1 MSATRLSVFPLGGA
15 ILFPGMHLPLHIFEP
30 RYRAM
35 VSDALAR
42 DRRIGMVQPRGPGD
56 PPPLFET
63 GCVGRIVDVEA
74 HDDGRFDIVLEGVAL
89 FRIVRELEVTTL
101 FRQVEAELLPR
112 AEDETLSLGMRASIE
127 MESRRFAEVHGYA
140 VDWEAVTRLDDE
152 SLVNGI
158 AQIAP
163 FDVASKQALLETE
176 SLDDRA
182 ELLVQLIQFFGR
194 HGQDDATLQ

>member
-1 MSATRLSVFPLGGA
+1 M
-15 ILFPGMHLPLHIFEP
+15 
-30 RYRAM
+30 
-35 VSDALAR
+35 
-42 DRRIGMVQPRGPGD
+42 
-56 PPPLFET
+56 
-63 GCVGRIVDVEA
+63 
-74 HDDGRFDIVLEGVAL
+74 
-89 FRIVRELEVTTL
+89 
-101 FRQVEAELLPR
+101 
-112 AEDETLSLGMRASIE
+112 
-127 MESRRFAEVHGYA
+127 
-140 VDWEAVTRLDDE
+140 TRLDDE